1 MAEIPGATFNA
12 PAVGESI
19 TLTNPVTGQ
28 EHILTVHEREPH
40 EMDQSIFHDDSM
52 EYPTHCVGLT
62 YTIFPELQDFY
73 LRDCDNGDSSRMKH
87 HNPGGPISMGAVG
100 VIGMIK
106 SDSHHTYLHPDGTP
120 AKARAFCSSLH
131 FEPVKKLELNIVFR
145 EKRSPD
151 IEVRLI

>member
-1 MAEIPGATFNA
+1 MTDIFGAVFGV
-12 PAVGESI
+12 PAAGESI

-28 EHILTVHEREPH
+28 EHILTVRESEAH
-40 EMDQSIFHDDSM
+40 EMDQSHFHNDAM
-52 EYPTHCVGLT
+52 EYPTHCVGMT

-73 LRDCDNGDSSRMKH
+73 LRDCDNGDSPRAK
-87 HNPGGPISMGAVG
+87 NPNPYGPISMGAVG

-106 SDSHHTYLHPDGTP
+106 SDSQHTYLHPDGTP

-131 FEPVKKLELNIVFR
+131 FEPIKELELNIVFR

>member
-1 MAEIPGATFNA
+1 MWE
-12 PAVGESI
+12 
-19 TLTNPVTGQ
+19 
-28 EHILTVHEREPH
+28 TVY
-40 EMDQSIFHDDSM
+40 MTQQQL
-52 EYPTHCVGLT
+52 C

-73 LRDCDNGDSSRMKH
+73 LRDCDNGDSPRMKH

-106 SDSHHTYLHPDGTP
+106 SDSEHTYLHPDGTP

-145 EKRSPD
+145 EKRVPD
-151 IEVRLI
+151 IEVKII